1 MTVLENAQQLQQKLD
16 QQVLLHRIT
25 TRIRQSLELPAIL
38 TATVAEVRSFLA
50 TDRIMIYRFNSDG
63 TGEVVA
69 ESIDNH
75 RLPSLFGLH
84 FPADDIPAHAREMFC
99 VLRQRTIVDV
109 VAGKLG
115 ISANRGDSG
124 ASPLPI
130 EYRSVDP
137 CHQAYLMAMGVQSSL
152 VVPILLQPLD
162 PIASVKPQ
170 LWGLLVSHHG
180 ERRQISEADL
190 QVVQWV
196 VDQLGIA
203 IAQADLLQQTRQK
216 AERETTINQI
226 ASLLHEHP
234 TIELQAAL
242 EATVKALQGIGG
254 RLYIDQNSAQTSQA
268 FCWGEQPVFPS
279 WMNCTFLEDHPLWRK
294 WLASGY
300 QPEDRHPEL
309 TDHPFSPWAITDIYK
324 EPQWRVLIPAFEST
338 SIRGVLVLPIQYRQK
353 QLGFLTIFRSEIETE
368 TLWAGK
374 FDPNAKQMMP
384 RQSFEVWRESKQGQ
398 AQSWTEDELT
408 LAKAIAY
415 QFAMAVQQHELYRE
429 VQTLNTNL
437 EQQIQERTAQLQHTL
452 EFAKALERITD
463 QIRRTLDLNTTLSS
477 LVREVRALLDTD
489 RVVIY
494 QRFSEAGGQV
504 VFEDKRE
511 LIPSIVGMKTP
522 DECFPS
528 NMVELYR
535 QGRMR
540 AISDITQENLTP
552 CHRQF
557 LDNIG
562 VRANLI
568 VPITQDSQ
576 LWGLLIAHEC
586 NHPREW
592 KPDELDVLQ
601 QLADQAAIAISQA
614 ELYAQSRIAAQ
625 NEQAKAEQ
633 LAQTLDELKKTQTQ
647 LIQTEKMLSLG
658 RLVAG
663 VAHEINNPINFIFG
677 NLNYASEYS
686 ETLLNLLNLY
696 QTHYPQSHP
705 EIERYS
711 AVADLEFIAQDLP
724 KILSSM
730 KSGADRIRQIVL
742 SLRNFSRLD
751 EADLKWVDIHEG
763 LENTL
768 LLLQH
773 RLNAES
779 DFPEIQV
786 RKCYG
791 NLPAVECYVS
801 LINQVFMNILTN
813 AIDALALKL
822 QGANQSFLTS
832 EQTQPFL
839 EIRTALSD
847 QTTISPKIVISIIDN
862 GTGIPSTLLPHI
874 FDPFFTTKPVGQGTG
889 LGLSISYQIV
899 VEKHKGSL
907 QCFSQ
912 WGGGT
917 EFRLEIP
924 VRQSSP
930 A

>member
-50 TDRIMIYRFNSDG
+50 TDRIMIYRFSSDG

-75 RLPSLFGLH
+75 RLPSLIGLH

-115 ISANRGDSG
+115 ISTNRGDSE
-124 ASPLPI
+124 SSLPI

-162 PIASVKPQ
+162 PIASAKPQ

-180 ERRQISEADL
+180 ERRHISEADL

-203 IAQADLLQQTRQK
+203 IAQAHLLEQTRQK
-216 AERETTINQI
+216 AERETTINQV

-242 EATVKALQGIGG
+242 EATLKAFQGVGA
-254 RLYIDQNSAQTSQA
+254 RLYIDRNSPQA
-268 FCWGEQPVFPS
+268 FEVFVCGEQPCLS
-279 WMNCTFLEDHPLWRK
+279 YGTNCTLLEDHPLWRQ
-294 WLASGY
+294 WLATGY
-300 QPEDRHPEL
+300 HPEDRHPEL
-309 TDHPFSPWAITDIYK
+309 TDHGFTPWIITDIYK
-324 EPQWRVLIPAFEST
+324 EPQWRVLIPAFKLT

-353 QLGFLTIFRSEIETE
+353 QLGILTIFRSEIETE

-398 AQSWTEDELT
+398 AQPWTEDELT
-408 LAKAIAY
+408 LAASIAH

-452 EFAKALERITD
+452 EFSKALERITD

-477 LVREVRALLDTD
+477 LVREVRELLDTD

-494 QRFSEAGGQV
+494 QRFGDTGGQV
-504 VFEDKRE
+504 VFENKRQ

-540 AISDITQENLTP
+540 AISDVTQENLTP

-557 LDNIG
+557 LNNIG

-592 KPDELDVLQ
+592 KPDELEVLQ

-614 ELYAQSRIAAQ
+614 ELYGQSRIAAQ

-633 LAQTLDELKKTQTQ
+633 LAQALDELKKTQTQ

-686 ETLLNLLNLY
+686 ETLLALLNLY
-696 QTHYPQSHP
+696 QKHYPQSDP
-705 EIERYS
+705 EIDRYS
-711 AVADLEFIAQDLP
+711 ALVDLEFITQDLP

-730 KSGADRIRQIVL
+730 RSGADRIRQIVL

-751 EADLKWVDIHEG
+751 EADLKRVDIHEG

-773 RLNAES
+773 RLNADS

-822 QGANQSFLTS
+822 QGANQSFSTS

-889 LGLSISYQIV
+889 LGLSISYQII

-924 VRQSSP
+924 VQQSSP